1 MAYRF
6 VNDSINPGFSFSGK
20 QNSYNTLYGKLGNL
34 TQYKNSIYKNI
45 FRDLFGDVIKLVDNY
60 SKGNFEEVSNQLPRD
75 RYEKLSRKLY
85 TFPTNGSTELNN
97 LRTVATSLLQ
107 GVQQSIFQYIEFMNT
122 IDKLEKCQEKSS
134 ILKDR
139 NKLNEYIKQLKNSNY
154 LFDVQPVQVI
164 SATLKPEYAEYIK
177 IHGFPEGG
185 IFEADKLAV
194 IQYRLG
200 IIPENNN

>member
-164 SATLKPEYAEYIK
+164 SATLKQEYAEYIK